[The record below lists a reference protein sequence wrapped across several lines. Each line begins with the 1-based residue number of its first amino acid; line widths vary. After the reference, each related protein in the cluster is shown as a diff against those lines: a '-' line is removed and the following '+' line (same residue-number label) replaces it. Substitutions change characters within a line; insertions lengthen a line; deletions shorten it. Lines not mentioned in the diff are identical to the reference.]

1 MTDRAGGCLCA
12 DIRYILHAEPIAVAI
27 CHCADCRRQSG
38 SSFSIIATIPTTAY
52 EQTGVAKTYVGKGDF
67 GTVYR
72 DFCGACGTP
81 VVSRLAAQPD
91 IVIVKVGT
99 LDDPGELKPQVEVY
113 TRSAAGWLPPFAPI
127 RFSGPPEEAVQ

>member
-12 DIRYILHAEPIAVAI
+12 DIRYILHADPIAVAI

-38 SSFSIIATIPTTAY
+38 SSFSIIATIPATAY
-52 EQTGVAKTYVGKGDF
+52 EQTGVTKTYMGRGDS

-72 DFCGACGTP
+72 DFCGRCGTP
-81 VVSRLAAQPD
+81 VISRLPTLPD

-99 LDDPGELKPQVEVY
+99 LDDPSDLQPQLEVY
-113 TRSAAGWLPPFAPI
+113 TRGAASWLPPFAPI
-127 RFSGPPEEAVQ
+127 RFSGAPEEAV